1 LEQQDLDLV
10 QMQLV
15 GLLEVVEEDHLTQV
29 VLVDLVEDILPLKVL
44 MLVVVMVVH
53 LHHLQQLMLS
63 VNQHL
68 PLLAAVVEEEDVQV
82 MAVTVVQV

>member
-53 LHHLQQLMLS
+53 LHQRQTLI
-63 VNQHL
+63 V
-68 PLLAAVVEEEDVQV
+68 
-82 MAVTVVQV
+82 